1 MTRDE
6 IVRADQSG
14 GGMFA
19 VIPSVVMA
27 DSDLPQSARMLY
39 GVITWKCNETA
50 YCWASNRALGEIL
63 GLSAKRISVLLSA
76 LEEKGH
82 IEMEVIRDPV
92 TGQVLQRY
100 IYPIMK
106 SSREQRHR
114 SQADAPPPPENRDT
128 PPHFQGDPSP
138 ISGGGIPE
146 NGKEK
151 HKEETKS
158 NPPYS
163 PPTGDKQEA
172 KEPTPKKSKYA
183 LQEDAKPLLR
193 EYVGND
199 NVLARKLA
207 DFIEM
212 RTQLRAVNSKT
223 GIQALLKKLD
233 RLSGGNRDLK
243 LLLID
248 EAMANSWKSVFPLKS
263 QGRDSPPRPGPAQP
277 PKRSFHKEIIDG
289 EEVFVYDDEPS

>member
-19 VIPSVVMA
+19 VIPSVVMT

-50 YCWASNRALGEIL
+50 YCWASNRTLGEII

-82 IEMEVIRDPV
+82 IEMEVIRDQV
-92 TGQVLQRY
+92 SGQVLQRY
-100 IYPIMK
+100 IYPIVK

-128 PPHFQGDPSP
+128 PPHPRGDLPP
-138 ISGGGIPE
+138 FSGGGIPE

-158 NPPYS
+158 NPPIV
-163 PPTGDKQEA
+163 PPEGDKPARRSRKQSN
-172 KEPTPKKSKYA
+172 EPKVAPDWKPERFAAFWAAYPCGKSKQAAIKAWDTLHASDELLDAMARGLRSA
-183 LQEDAKPLLR
+183 LQSRQWQEGIGIPYASTWLNQRRWEDEERSVP
-193 EYVGND
+193 
-199 NVLARKLA
+199 
-207 DFIEM
+207 
-212 RTQLRAVNSKT
+212 S
-223 GIQALLKKLD
+223 
-233 RLSGGNRDLK
+233 
-243 LLLID
+243 D
-248 EAMANSWKSVFPLKS
+248 EAQSWAADP
-263 QGRDSPPRPGPAQP
+263 
-277 PKRSFHKEIIDG
+277 
-289 EEVFVYDDEPS
+289 EVI

>member
-6 IVRADQSG
+6 IVRTDQSD

-39 GVITWKCNETA
+39 GVITWKCNKTA
-50 YCWASNRALGEIL
+50 YCWASNRTLGEII

-82 IEMEVIRDPV
+82 IEMEVIRDQV
-92 TGQVLQRY
+92 TGQVLKRY
-100 IYPIMK
+100 IYPIVK

-114 SQADAPPPPENRDT
+114 SETTAHPPPENKDT
-128 PPHFQGDPSP
+128 PPNSQGDPTL

-146 NGKEK
+146 IGKEK

-163 PPTGDKQEA
+163 PPKGGRRVHSAPRAAPDWCPDRFDGLWKYYPKQGRKDKQRAMDEWDKLRPDA
-172 KEPTPKKSKYA
+172 ALIDTIALA
-183 LQEDAKPLLR
+183 LQTLNKHDEQWRRGIGIPYLHRFLRDRRWEDAEETSRP
-193 EYVGND
+193 ETGQQSD
-199 NVLARKLA
+199 GWA
-207 DFIEM
+207 D
-212 RTQLRAVNSKT
+212 
-223 GIQALLKKLD
+223 D
-233 RLSGGNRDLK
+233 
-243 LLLID
+243 
-248 EAMANSWKSVFPLKS
+248 P
-263 QGRDSPPRPGPAQP
+263 
-277 PKRSFHKEIIDG
+277 
-289 EEVFVYDDEPS
+289 EVI